1 MINISGGAIEAPPLL
16 FFTLQNALQALSVPD
31 GFSAMSLRCNKSL
44 ACNDDQRFQ
53 SCYRADWMAPKY
65 SMNWPRIG
73 SSQSVGKSG
82 GSVCPK
88 LTFLGPALA
97 K

>member
-1 MINISGGAIEAPPLL
+1 MQQIARVQRRSKISIV
-16 FFTLQNALQALSVPD
+16 LSP
-31 GFSAMSLRCNKSL
+31 
-44 ACNDDQRFQ
+44 
-53 SCYRADWMAPKY
+53 DWMAPKY
-65 SMNWPRIG
+65 AMNWPRIG